1 MVSLLL
7 TLNTCNILHDV
18 KNTEKGALYWK
29 KNKSNNFERL
39 QIEVFFHLKVIPPS
53 LLAPTL
59 SLGIYTHCLYISI
72 SGILRCLTLDL
83 GGR

>member
-39 QIEVFFHLKVIPPS
+39 QIEVFYPPES
-53 LLAPTL
+53 NPTL
-59 SLGIYTHCLYISI
+59 SSRPHPLPRNIYPLSVYKY
-72 SGILRCLTLDL
+72 
-83 GGR
+83 